1 MDEDEGF
8 VEASEPHLI
17 FRVALFAPSSPQDI
31 EFCGLQLG
39 RWYFRSLVIRNI
51 ICFSR

>member
-8 VEASEPHLI
+8 IEASEPHLI
-17 FRVALFAPSSPQDI
+17 LRVALFVPPSPQDI

-39 RWYFRSLVIRNI
+39 RWYFRFLVIRNI